1 MRITTYSRDVKRDST
16 IGYEGYMVIGADT
29 NLNKR
34 WDFDMN
40 TDKECLPLKMTC
52 PKRPLSA
59 YSNELER
66 LISLSKSDL
75 FDDAGRVSIQHIFV
89 DSYAEIV
96 RGNRPGWYIS
106 AFRVFVGGIELFF
119 TGPKDEGHGFSW
131 IIGNDLRLRFE
142 APRTRLG
149 FTPTYDISIRV
160 DGKGN
165 SEKTLVTEDLG
176 YVIFENELKLI
187 DPEKQGDNIFHD
199 GNQYITVTE
208 YAGI

>member
-89 DSYAEIV
+89 DNYAEIV

-106 AFRVFVGGIELFF
+106 AFRVFWVESNYSLLDRRMKVMDSPGLSGMICAYALKPRAPDWVLHLPMILVYASMEKA
-119 TGPKDEGHGFSW
+119 TPR
-131 IIGNDLRLRFE
+131 RL
-142 APRTRLG
+142 
-149 FTPTYDISIRV
+149 
-160 DGKGN
+160 
-165 SEKTLVTEDLG
+165 
-176 YVIFENELKLI
+176 
-187 DPEKQGDNIFHD
+187 
-199 GNQYITVTE
+199 
-208 YAGI
+208 